1 MNTYQTVKLSNGQ
14 DIKLTLN
21 LKRLLL
27 LKSKKRD
34 LYLEANKIV
43 TKGPEDIE
51 DMAKI
56 VYVAYLCAL
65 ETGVQEI
72 PYATFIELVP
82 QELGEITSLA
92 ADLVS
97 PKKK

>member
-1 MNTYQTVKLSNGQ
+1 MNTYETVKLSNGQ
-14 DIKLTLN
+14 EIKLTLN

-27 LKSKKRD
+27 LKSRKRE
-34 LYLEANKIV
+34 LYVEANKII

-51 DMAKI
+51 DMVKI

-65 ETGVQEI
+65 DTGIEEI
-72 PYATFIELVP
+72 PYDTFIELVP

-97 PKKK
+97 AKKK